1 MKIGDRGF
9 SGDANG
15 FFDFA
20 FLYIQANGRS
30 YICVENTAGSPRIDY
45 GLKSLARGGV
55 FRRIGDLD
63 VEHCPPIL
71 PTLLIW
77 VVLICVFQKRLKLRK
92 PTT

>member
-1 MKIGDRGF
+1 
-9 SGDANG
+9 
-15 FFDFA
+15 
-20 FLYIQANGRS
+20 
-30 YICVENTAGSPRIDY
+30 
-45 GLKSLARGGV
+45 
-55 FRRIGDLD
+55 LD